1 MGLATEQITTMLMS
15 MALDA
20 ASLRQQVGAHNIA
33 NANTAAPVGRVVF
46 EERMSAV
53 RSQLAAGLSVAPQ
66 HLDGLRARVVW
77 GVEANKGVAG
87 LDQEAARLSQNA
99 VQYQALVQTL
109 NSYKE
114 LRSTAINDGKR

>member
-1 MGLATEQITTMLMS
+1 MGLATEQITMTLMS

-46 EERMSAV
+46 EERMTAV
-53 RSQLAAGLSVAPQ
+53 RGQLAAGLPVAPQ

-77 GVEANKGVAG
+77 GGEANKGVAG

-99 VQYQALVQTL
+99 VHYQALVRTL
-109 NSYKE
+109 NGYMD
-114 LRSTAINDGKR
+114 LRSSAINDGKR